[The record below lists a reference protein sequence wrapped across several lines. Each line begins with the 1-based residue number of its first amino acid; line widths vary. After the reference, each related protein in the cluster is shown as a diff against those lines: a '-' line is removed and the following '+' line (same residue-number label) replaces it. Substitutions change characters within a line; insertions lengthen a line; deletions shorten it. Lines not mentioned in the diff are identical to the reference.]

1 MSLWFDRLTTLSRVE
16 GSNGKLKSVKVEREL
31 GGRKAEVGILP
42 FTFCNFH
49 FALGAD
55 RPMNHRKG
63 FTLVEVIVVLAIIAI
78 LAAMAVPA
86 ALRIFQVTAES
97 TTNQEMD
104 NIKKAILGDP
114 SKAES
119 GVRSDFGYLG
129 DMGCLPTPTGTA
141 GLTSLSTQG
150 ALPGWV
156 FNAAAQIGSGW
167 KQPYI
172 TGAATGPGAEV
183 FTKDQWGND
192 YVYTIAGACPLTATF
207 TSNGPDGA
215 AGGGDDIDYSFV
227 ANDTTATV
235 SGYVVDV
242 NNNPVANSTVV
253 VNYPGGAAGPGV
265 LTTATTTAN
274 AAGRFAFAGVSVP
287 FGKRSLTVT
296 PKLVVTSA
304 RAFPTGTT
312 DGNCG
317 TTAGNCSI
325 VDFMLIN
332 YSTAVV
338 SVTSITPTYS
348 GGAFFYRVE
357 WAGTVL
363 ACGGLLTCPAPN
375 TASMATGEVGTF
387 AARTVGAATA
397 ALAPFVFF
405 ATAAQTEVNPI
416 KIGLTGGG
424 TVARIRL
431 LNFRNTATGVNAGAQ
446 VSVAGVPFSIAFSD
460 GSIVQFTPP

>member
-1 MSLWFDRLTTLSRVE
+1 MVSTAPPFVLRLLKDERRVFQQ
-16 GSNGKLKSVKVEREL
+16 NRKV
-31 GGRKAEVGILP
+31 GFGILP
-42 FTFCNFH
+42 FTFCSFH
-49 FALGAD
+49 FALRVD
-55 RPMNHRKG
+55 RPMTHRNG
-63 FTLVEVIVVLAIIAI
+63 FTLIEVIVILAVIAI

-104 NIKKAILGDP
+104 NIKKAILGDR
-114 SKAES
+114 SKVES
-119 GVRSDFGYLG
+119 GMRSDFGYLG

-141 GLTSLSTQG
+141 GLTSLSTIG
-150 ALPGWV
+150 SLPAWAFDTTV
-156 FNAAAQIGSGW
+156 QIGSGW

-215 AGGGDDIDYSFV
+215 AGGGDDIDYSVV

-235 SGYVVDV
+235 SGYVLDV

-253 VNYPGGAAGPGV
+253 VNYPGGAAGPGN

-296 PKLVVTSA
+296 PKLIVTSA

-332 YSTAVV
+332 YNSAAAA
-338 SVTSITPTYS
+338 SITSITPTYT
-348 GGAFFYRVE
+348 GGSKFYRVE
-357 WAGTVL
+357 WAGTII
-363 ACGGLLTCPAPN
+363 ACGGTLTCPVPN
-375 TASMATGEVGTF
+375 PQSMATGETGTF
-387 AARTVGAATA
+387 AAQTVGAASA
-397 ALAPFVFF
+397 ALPPFIFF
-405 ATAAQTEVNPI
+405 ASSAQTEVNPL
-416 KIGLTGGG
+416 KIGVSGGG

-431 LNFRNTATGVNAGAQ
+431 LNFRNNAAGADLGAQ
-446 VSVAGVPFSIAFSD
+446 VAVNGVPFRITFSD